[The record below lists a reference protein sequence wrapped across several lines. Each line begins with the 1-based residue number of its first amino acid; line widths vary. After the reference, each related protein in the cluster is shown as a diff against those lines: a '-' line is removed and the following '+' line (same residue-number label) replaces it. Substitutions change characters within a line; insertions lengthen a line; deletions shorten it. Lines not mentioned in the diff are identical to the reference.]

1 MIVCP
6 RIVIDTNIIVSALIF
21 GGRVF
26 RLRLAWQD
34 DRFTPLVSKATIT
47 ELIRVLAYPKF
58 QLTPTEQE
66 DLLSDYILFCEAVA
80 MPDVLP
86 IIPECRDPFDVPF
99 LLLAVVGK
107 ADYLVT
113 GDRDLLSLKDNFS
126 CPIVTAEDFLN
137 VIDSQAPYR
146 LGGR

>member
-1 MIVCP
+1 MMVCP
-6 RIVIDTNIIVSALIF
+6 RVVIDTNIIVSALIF
-21 GGRVF
+21 GGRVS

-34 DRFTPLVSKATIT
+34 DRFTPLVSKATTT

-66 DLLSDYILFCEAVA
+66 DLLSDYILFCEAVV
-80 MPDVLP
+80 MPDLLP
-86 IIPECRDPFDVPF
+86 VIPECRDPFDVPF
-99 LLLAVVGK
+99 LLLAVVGE

-126 CPIVTAEDFLN
+126 CPIITAEDFLN
-137 VIDSQAPYR
+137 VIDVQSP
-146 LGGR
+146 